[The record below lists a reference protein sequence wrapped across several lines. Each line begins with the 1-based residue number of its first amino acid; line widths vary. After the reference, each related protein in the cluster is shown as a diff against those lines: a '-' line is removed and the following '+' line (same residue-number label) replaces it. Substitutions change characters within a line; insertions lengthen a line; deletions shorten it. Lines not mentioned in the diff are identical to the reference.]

1 MSKVGSK
8 HIPMELGQVMKDK
21 KDLVARN
28 WVKRDFGSKGSSR
41 GTRKLE
47 RTDIVKTD
55 SRIFLDSQRD
65 YG

>member
-1 MSKVGSK
+1 
-8 HIPMELGQVMKDK
+8 MKDK

-41 GTRKLE
+41 GTRKFE

-55 SRIFLDSQRD
+55 SRIFFDSQRD
-65 YG
+65 YGWA